1 MNKVIFLD
9 IDGVLNT
16 TGDKNLLY
24 DMIDEL
30 KLNYL
35 ISLSNNTNSS
45 IIITSDRRVYED
57 ERKDID
63 LIFSSRT
70 KDYSYLSLKRTDR
83 LRSDEIIRY
92 LNNNKVDNFVIL
104 DDNDLGYSDN
114 ELLKN
119 HFIDTSKNGFLIEE
133 FEEAY
138 KILGGDRYEE
148 NYTSKELYKR

>member
-24 DMIDEL
+24 DLIDEL